1 MQNDALTAGVR
12 PDGIK
17 NRREL
22 RILICFLIFNA
33 TEPLAAEDLIDLIC
47 DQQLANYFEAC
58 DAISSLITKKNIKE
72 DTDTGLLTLTDDGLE
87 VAKNLYDTL
96 PITVREKAETAL
108 KKLIFRK
115 HSERENK
122 VEIKKLDTGC
132 NVSCTVMSA
141 GLELMSI
148 SLYVPDEHTA
158 RLVKERFLDA
168 PATIYRLALSQL
180 TGTAFSSPTDSQ

>member
-22 RILICFLIFNA
+22 RILICYLLHNA
-33 TEPLAAEDLIDLIC
+33 TEALAAEDLIDLIC
-47 DQQLANYFEAC
+47 EHQLANYFEVC
-58 DAISSLITKKNIKE
+58 DAFSSLIEKKNISE
-72 DTDTGLLTLTDDGLE
+72 DTDTGLLSLTADGSE
-87 VAKNLYDTL
+87 VARNLYDTL
-96 PITVREKAETAL
+96 PITVREKAESAL

-122 VEIKKLDTGC
+122 VVIKKLDTGC

-141 GLELMSI
+141 DLELMSI
-148 SLYVPDEHTA
+148 SLYVPDEQTA

-180 TGTAFSSPTDSQ
+180 TGALLNEGTEN